1 MKLAGVFFRGLA
13 MGAADVVPG
22 VSGGTIAFIT
32 GIYGRL
38 LDAISGVSPALL
50 TTLRREGFTAA
61 WKQLD
66 GTFLLTLGSGILV
79 AIASLAKVIHYLLM
93 HHPIAL
99 WAFFFGLIIASCWH
113 IGRTIQQWRWQE
125 LAAIALGT
133 VVAGWISMA
142 SPTEIEASLPVVFV
156 AGSIAICA
164 MILPGISGSFML
176 LLMGLY
182 GPVMAAIA
190 SDPPAEARRRT
201 LIMGILNVTPDSFSD
216 GGKYFDREAAVSRGL
231 QFADEGADR
240 EEQHTRAERPLRA
253 AGQGDVARLG
263 RADQVR
269 QQQDRDERRHHIGE
283 IAKSARAAGVDPSG
297 CRVHSCVSYRG
308 LCPRESALLARA
320 ARARSSSG

>member
-50 TTLRREGFTAA
+50 STLRREGFAAA

-125 LAAIALGT
+125 LAAIVLGT

-182 GPVMAAIA
+182 GPVMAAI
-190 SDPPAEARRRT
+190 
-201 LIMGILNVTPDSFSD
+201 
-216 GGKYFDREAAVSRGL
+216 KGL
-231 QFADEGADR
+231 DL
-240 EEQHTRAERPLRA
+240 PLLGTFA
-253 AGQGDVARLG
+253 AG
-263 RADQVR
+263 
-269 QQQDRDERRHHIGE
+269 
-283 IAKSARAAGVDPSG
+283 
-297 CRVHSCVSYRG
+297 
-308 LCPRESALLARA
+308 ALLGLLLFSRLLSWLLHHFESVVLALLTGFMVGSLVKVWPWKETLLTRINSKGEEVPFIQSNVLPQMDISLWWA
-320 ARARSSSG
+320 LGLMFAGAILVLGMERLTTKKDTD